1 MNWSRLRSALVA
13 VLAVLAL
20 TALGGC
26 SSSSTSSTGSSGALD
41 GITVAGTDTE
51 PSLVFKT
58 TPLTVPATTT
68 KVLKPGSGA
77 ALTTANSVT
86 FNYALFNAADGA
98 QIDTSYGK
106 GTVPID
112 LSSAG
117 LMKGLSKGL
126 LGQHVGSRLLIAIP
140 PADGFGAQG
149 STQASVGP
157 SDTLV
162 FLIDIVSATTPLTT
176 ATGTEV
182 PPKPGLPTVSV
193 GTDKI
198 ARVQI
203 PKTPPPDRLVVQPLI
218 IGTGP
223 VVRSGQSIKVT
234 YTGVLWKDGKKFD
247 ASADHGAPVDFQ
259 IGTGK
264 VIKGWDKG
272 LVGQT
277 VGSRMLLIVPPADGY
292 GSRGSPPIGPKDTMV
307 FVVDILAAS

>member
-1 MNWSRLRSALVA
+1 MTRSRLRTAI
-13 VLAVLAL
+13 LAVLAL
-20 TALGGC
+20 MALAGC
-26 SSSSTSSTGSSGALD
+26 GSSSTPSTPAAGVLD
-41 GITVAGTDTE
+41 GITVAGTDAA

-68 KVLKPGSGA
+68 KVLKTGSGD
-77 ALTTANSVT
+77 ALTTANSIT
-86 FNYALFNAADGA
+86 LNYALFNAANGA

-106 GTVPID
+106 GTVPIN
-112 LSSAG
+112 LSSTG

-126 LGQHVGSRLLIAIP
+126 LGQQVGSRLLIAVP

-149 STQASVGP
+149 STQASIGP

-162 FLIDIVSATTPLTT
+162 FLVDILSATTPLTT

-182 PPKPGLPTVSV
+182 PPKPGLPRVSV
-193 GTDKI
+193 GTDKV

-203 PKTPPPDRLVVQPLI
+203 PKTAPPDSLVVQPLI
-218 IGTGP
+218 IGSGG
-223 VVRSGQSIKVT
+223 VVRSGQTITVN

-247 ASADHGAPVDFQ
+247 ASAEHGAPVDIQ

-292 GSRGSPPIGPKDTMV
+292 GSKGSPPIGPKDTMV

>member
-1 MNWSRLRSALVA
+1 
-13 VLAVLAL
+13 
-20 TALGGC
+20 
-26 SSSSTSSTGSSGALD
+26 
-41 GITVAGTDTE
+41 
-51 PSLVFKT
+51 
-58 TPLTVPATTT
+58 
-68 KVLKPGSGA
+68 
-77 ALTTANSVT
+77 
-86 FNYALFNAADGA
+86 
-98 QIDTSYGK
+98 
-106 GTVPID
+106 
-112 LSSAG
+112 
-117 LMKGLSKGL
+117 MKGLSKGL

-162 FLIDIVSATTPLTT
+162 FLVDILSATTPLTT

-182 PPKPGLPTVSV
+182 PPKPGLPRVSV
-193 GTDKI
+193 GTDKV

-203 PKTPPPDRLVVQPLI
+203 PEDRAAGQPRRPAADHRL
-218 IGTGP
+218 GRGRPERADHQGELHRGP
-223 VVRSGQSIKVT
+223 VEGRQEVRRLRRT
-234 YTGVLWKDGKKFD
+234 RR
-247 ASADHGAPVDFQ
+247 PVDFQ

-292 GSRGSPPIGPKDTMV
+292 GSKGSPPIGPKDTMV